1 MRLFKT
7 PRFFRLVFPRKT
19 WGFSRLDESV
29 YLTFD
34 DGPDPTVTTWVLD
47 FLKENHIKATFFCVG
62 ENVRKH
68 PETYERIL
76 KEGHSVGNHSMNHLK
91 GIQTS
96 TEEYVSSVDEASKLI
111 ESNLFRPPYGR
122 ITMPQTLALRSNYKI
137 IMWTWLSYDFDHSF
151 PLDEIS
157 QRARKSIKSGDIIVL
172 HDNPKCFERMQSILP
187 EIVLII
193 KEKKLAFKAISQR

>member
-122 ITMPQTLALRSNYKI
+122 ITMTQTLALRSNYKI

-151 PLDEIS
+151 PLDEIL